1 MSIYPLLLE
10 GWEDAS
16 TWGEGSGQLYAQ
28 LTRNGVS
35 DDNGAEFW
43 ITPPRY
49 PIVHTVPELAHVIA
63 QTTAC
68 AQQTVLHGM
77 GTGAALAGAS
87 PAERQRLNLPD

>member
-16 TWGEGSGQLYAQ
+16 TWGEDNGQLYAQ

-35 DDNGAEFW
+35 DDNGPEFW

-49 PIVHTVPELAHVIA
+49 PTARTVPELAHVIA
-63 QTTAC
+63 RATAC
-68 AQQTVLHGM
+68 GQEAVRHGM
-77 GTGAALAGAS
+77 AAGAATAGAS
-87 PAERQRLNLPD
+87 PAERQRLDLPE